1 MNVSAPGRRVADLF
15 AVDARAGDF
24 KPYRYANEPV
34 GPWHGLNFR
43 CPCGCDQV
51 GGIAFAGDGPVWSW
65 DGNLDAP
72 TCSPSVGFYGMNS
85 HEQGHHWH
93 GYLVAGNWEG
103 CP

>member
-1 MNVSAPGRRVADLF
+1 MNVSAPGRRP
-15 AVDARAGDF
+15 GDF
-24 KPYRYANEPV
+24 RFYRWADAPE
-34 GPWHGLNFR
+34 GPFDGLDFR
-43 CPCGCDQV
+43 CPCGCGLV
-51 GGIAFAGDGPVWSW
+51 GALAFAGDVQWSW

-85 HEQGHHWH
+85 REQGHHWH